1 MGWPRLAVIL
11 LAGFSVIILSQ
22 KAYAQEQEEGKSTI
36 VSSADKVSDEVLDK
50 EDIKETE
57 VKGNDLKEKE
67 TDGLPKQ
74 VQYKRRDIRE
84 IRQEAKEK
92 GTGVKAQRKDI
103 RTEQRKDIREFRQE
117 RKDKGQFIKGQGVN
131 KQ

>member
-22 KAYAQEQEEGKSTI
+22 KAYAQEQEEEKSTI

-92 GTGVKAQRKDI
+92 GTDVKAQRKDI

-117 RKDKGQFIKGQGVN
+117 RKNKGQFIKGQGVN

>member
-1 MGWPRLAVIL
+1 MGWPRLAVML

-22 KAYAQEQEEGKSTI
+22 KAYAQEQEEEKSTI

-57 VKGNDLKEKE
+57 AKRNDLKEEE
-67 TDGLPKQ
+67 TDGLPRQ

-92 GTGVKAQRKDI
+92 GIDVKAQRKDI
-103 RTEQRKDIREFRQE
+103 RTDQRKDIREFRQE
-117 RKDKGQFIKGQGVN
+117 RKNKGQFIKGQGVN